1 MRRTRS
7 HGTSDRVVTSE
18 TVNDD
23 GVPQWLRRTSGYS
36 WRFLVTLAA
45 IAIVVFGALQVKIV
59 LIAVFLALV
68 ITSVLEPGVT
78 WLSRW
83 MPRAAA
89 TALALISAILFFLG
103 LLTYVVFSI
112 TREAPSLAS
121 QFNRGI
127 DQILRWLEEGPL
139 HLTVTNDD
147 IQQWIRDGQAWLVEN
162 SGNIASTVFENV
174 GGVAEVFMVLALGIF
189 TTVFFLAYGSKMW
202 IWFLGQIPVRSRLR
216 VHEAAGA
223 GWYTFSGYARG
234 TVIVAVSD
242 AMLAYILL
250 LIVGV
255 PLAEPL
261 AVLVL
266 IGAFIPLFGAPLA
279 MIIAAVVALA
289 ALGPI
294 EAIVVTLGIAGIGQF
309 EGHVLQP
316 IVMGRQVSLSPLV
329 VAIGV
334 LSGTALGGLFGAVIA
349 IPVIAVSWTV
359 YSRLRTTPPPV
370 TEDLPS
376 VKEIVSPTLDEQG
389 EELPKIARRGR
400 RHFQR

>member
-1 MRRTRS
+1 
-7 HGTSDRVVTSE
+7 
-18 TVNDD
+18 
-23 GVPQWLRRTSGYS
+23 
-36 WRFLVTLAA
+36 
-45 IAIVVFGALQVKIV
+45 
-59 LIAVFLALV
+59 
-68 ITSVLEPGVT
+68 
-78 WLSRW
+78 
-83 MPRAAA
+83 
-89 TALALISAILFFLG
+89 
-103 LLTYVVFSI
+103 
-112 TREAPSLAS
+112 
-121 QFNRGI
+121 
-127 DQILRWLEEGPL
+127 
-139 HLTVTNDD
+139 
-147 IQQWIRDGQAWLVEN
+147 
-162 SGNIASTVFENV
+162 
-174 GGVAEVFMVLALGIF
+174 
-189 TTVFFLAYGSKMW
+189 
-202 IWFLGQIPVRSRLR
+202 
-216 VHEAAGA
+216 
-223 GWYTFSGYARG
+223 
-234 TVIVAVSD
+234 
-242 AMLAYILL
+242 
-250 LIVGV
+250 
-255 PLAEPL
+255 
-261 AVLVL
+261 
-266 IGAFIPLFGAPLA
+266 